1 MRKFL
6 RWVWTFLEFVI
17 IVYVI
22 VLTSFLL
29 CKNKYGYTQFGD
41 YTLHNV
47 DLVGEKNIKNVKNG
61 DLLIVKN
68 SNDIQKGDV
77 IYYYAVYNED
87 YIIKSSPVLDIK
99 KDDYSYLYTV
109 DDSGPV
115 SIVGTRVLG
124 KYANT
129 YGHVGTVLNVLES
142 RLGFLFGVLLP
153 ILIVF
158 IYQVYEFVV
167 IIRYERV
174 EDAKEINDNEG
185 KDDSPKKEIEEKNVS
200 ETVKKEQ
207 DDLQKQDDQED
218 EGIEIL

>member
-1 MRKFL
+1 MKKFL
-6 RWVWTFLEFVI
+6 HWVWSFLEFVI

-41 YTLHNV
+41 YTLYNV
-47 DLVGEKNIKNVKNG
+47 DIIGEKNIDNSKNG

-68 SNDIQKGDV
+68 SNDIQKGDI
-77 IYYYAVYNED
+77 IYYYAVYNES

-99 KDDYSYLYTV
+99 NDDYSYLYTV

-115 SIVGTRVLG
+115 SVVGTRVLG

-129 YGHVGTVLNVLES
+129 YGHVGTVLSILES

-158 IYQVYEFVV
+158 IYQVYEFV
-167 IIRYERV
+167 IIFKYERV
-174 EDAKEINDNEG
+174 ENTVETNENSEDINNSVKEEN
-185 KDDSPKKEIEEKNVS
+185 KTKEEKEEEKINS
-200 ETVKKEQ
+200 DEKN
-207 DDLQKQDDQED
+207 DDGE
-218 EGIEIL
+218 IEIL

>member
-6 RWVWTFLEFVI
+6 RWVWSFLEFI
-17 IVYVI
+17 IIIYVI

-41 YTLHNV
+41 YTFHNV
-47 DLVGEKNIKNVKNG
+47 NLLDEKNISNVKNG

-68 SNDIQKGDV
+68 SNDIHKGDV
-77 IYYYAVYNED
+77 IYYYAVYNES
-87 YIIKSSPVLDIK
+87 YIIKSKPVLEIQN
-99 KDDYSYLYTV
+99 DDYSQLYMV
-109 DDSGPV
+109 DDSGTV
-115 SIVGTRVLG
+115 NITGTKVIG

-129 YGHVGTVLNVLES
+129 YAHIGKVLDVLES

-153 ILIVF
+153 IMIVF

-174 EDAKEINDNEG
+174 EDALDEDDDPS
-185 KDDSPKKEIEEKNVS
+185 KDEKKEEKVDSEKKIEES
-200 ETVKKEQ
+200 KEQ
-207 DDLQKQDDQED
+207 EED
-218 EGIEIL
+218 HDIEIL